1 MNLKRNQ
8 TQKQEKENPNM
19 KSLIRQHL
27 VFINWPADL
36 IVKSYD
42 PRDLFHFSCQVHFL
56 CCYVNGECR
65 FSWSACCKNT
75 VFSSSFQVDNSCFLL
90 CLLRMSVMLLCHL
103 GETSQCNNKEI
114 QLSVHC
120 IAKTNT
126 RWNTNTNTYC
136 LVVQSSAAV
145 NACLRIPTGTSFNH
159 SSVARGANNRP
170 DKLFSS
176 LSASPQFFLIIIS
189 HKYFVFNYHRSTT
202 VKAID
207 LPRCTLLTFW
217 DLFNLLRLRLTL
229 ASSREPPLTTTTID
243 PDRTCREYNSDRNT
257 KRLHQDSWWPRQ
269 HYSTGWH
276 SGVAT
281 KLTRYF

>member
-1 MNLKRNQ
+1 
-8 TQKQEKENPNM
+8 M

-27 VFINWPADL
+27 VPLHWPADL
-36 IVKSYD
+36 IAKCYELATQKISFILVFGYIFCS
-42 PRDLFHFSCQVHFL
+42 
-56 CCYVNGECR
+56 YVNGECR
-65 FSWSACCKNT
+65 FWWSAHCKKT

-90 CLLRMSVMLLCHL
+90 CLPRMSVMLLCHL

-159 SSVARGANNRP
+159 SSVARGANNCP

-176 LSASPQFFLIIIS
+176 LSASSQFFLIIINRF
-189 HKYFVFNYHRSTT
+189 Y
-202 VKAID
+202 
-207 LPRCTLLTFW
+207 
-217 DLFNLLRLRLTL
+217 
-229 ASSREPPLTTTTID
+229 
-243 PDRTCREYNSDRNT
+243 
-257 KRLHQDSWWPRQ
+257 
-269 HYSTGWH
+269 
-276 SGVAT
+276 
-281 KLTRYF
+281 